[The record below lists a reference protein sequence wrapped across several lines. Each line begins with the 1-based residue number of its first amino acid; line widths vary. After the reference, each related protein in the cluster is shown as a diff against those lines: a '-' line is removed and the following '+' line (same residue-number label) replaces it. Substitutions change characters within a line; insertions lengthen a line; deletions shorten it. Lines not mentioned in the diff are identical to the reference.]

1 MTTPP
6 VTVSHQATA
15 AEAAVRMTEEA
26 VGCVMATEG
35 DTLRGVLT
43 DRDIVV
49 RGVAGAAGPDEP
61 VTRLMSM
68 PVVTVGASDDL
79 DVAYQLYRRED
90 IRRLPVLD
98 GGRLAGVLAID
109 DLFAD
114 ALQRLADLLGPV
126 SWSARREQADSRP
139 RRRSAP

>member
-15 AEAAVRMTEEA
+15 AEAAVLMAEEA
-26 VGCVMATEG
+26 VGCVMITEG
-35 DTLRGVLT
+35 DILCGVLA

-49 RGVAGAAGPDEP
+49 RGVAQAARPDEP
-61 VTRLMSM
+61 VTRLMST
-68 PVVTVGASDDL
+68 PVVTVSASEDL

-90 IRRLPVLD
+90 IRRLPVFD
-98 GGRLAGVLAID
+98 SGRLVGVLSID

-126 SWSARREQADSRP
+126 SWSALREQTGSCPRP
-139 RRRSAP
+139 RSLP

>member
-15 AEAAVRMTEEA
+15 AEVAVLMAEEA
-26 VGCVMATEG
+26 VGCVMVAEG
-35 DTLRGVLT
+35 DIQCDILT
-43 DRDIVV
+43 ERDIVV
-49 RGVAGAAGPDEP
+49 RGVAQTAGPDEP
-61 VTRLMSM
+61 VTRLMST
-68 PVVTVGASDDL
+68 PVVTVSALDDL

-90 IRRLPVLD
+90 IRRLPVFD
-98 GGRLAGVLAID
+98 SGRLVGDLTID

-126 SWSARREQADSRP
+126 SWSALREQTGSRP
-139 RRRSAP
+139 RPRSLP